1 MQNNK
6 LINKLRLPVI
16 VAPMFLVSGPE
27 LVIASSNAGLVG
39 SFPGPNARTTEELE
53 GWMEQINSSTSNPW
67 AFNMIT
73 HKTYD
78 RFGDELDLIKK
89 FQPQIVI
96 TALGSPERVI
106 EAVHAYGGKVIADV
120 NNINFARRCADMH
133 VDGMALI
140 CHGAGGHTG
149 NLSPF
154 SFTAYVREFFN
165 GLIVLAGSI
174 STGQHIKAAK
184 LLGADLCYMGTRFI
198 SAKESNAV
206 DEYKSMIINSTYDDL
221 RMTNLFTGADAYYL
235 KDSIINNKLD
245 PDNLE
250 SNTSGFNV
258 SASQDK
264 IKAWKDIWSAGQG
277 VGLIKNIE
285 SVESIVNKLES
296 QFVQGAGHGNQK
308 N

>member
-6 LINKLRLPVI
+6 LVDQLRLPVI
-16 VAPMFLVSGPE
+16 VAPMFLVSGPD
-27 LVIASSNAGLVG
+27 LVIASSNAGLIG
-39 SFPGPNARTTEELE
+39 SFPGPNARTAEELE
-53 GWMEQINSSTSNPW
+53 NWMHQINNATSNPW

-78 RFGDELDLIKK
+78 RFADELDLVKK
-89 FQPQIVI
+89 FQPKIVI

-106 EAVHAYGGKVIADV
+106 EAVHEYGGKVIADV
-120 NNINFARRCADMH
+120 NNINFARRCAEMD

-149 NLSPF
+149 QLSPF
-154 SFTAYVREFFN
+154 SFSAYVREFFD
-165 GLIVLAGSI
+165 GLVVLAGSI
-174 STGQHIKAAK
+174 STGQHIKAAQ
-184 LLGADLCYMGTRFI
+184 LLSADLCYMGTRFI
-198 SAKESNAV
+198 SARESNAV

-221 RMTNLFTGADAYYL
+221 RMTNLFTGAQAYYL
-235 KDSIINNKLD
+235 KESIINNNLD
-245 PDNLE
+245 PDNLD
-250 SNTSGFNV
+250 SNTEGFNV

-285 SVESIVNKLES
+285 SVESIVKELES
-296 QFVQGAGHGNQK
+296 EFLQG
-308 N
+308 

>member
-1 MQNNK
+1 MQNYK
-6 LINKLRLPVI
+6 LIDQLRLPVI
-16 VAPMFLVSGPE
+16 VAPMFLVSGPD
-27 LVIASSNAGLVG
+27 LVIASSNAGLIG
-39 SFPGPNARTTEELE
+39 SFPGPNARTSEELE
-53 GWMEQINSSTSNPW
+53 DWMQQINNATSNPW

-78 RFGDELDLIKK
+78 RFSEELDLIKK
-89 FQPQIVI
+89 FQPKIVI

-106 EAVHAYGGKVIADV
+106 EAVHGYGGKVIADV
-120 NNINFARRCADMH
+120 NNINFARRCAEMA

-149 NLSPF
+149 HLSPF
-154 SFTAYVREFFN
+154 SFSAYVREFFD

-174 STGQHIKAAK
+174 STGQHIKAAQ
-184 LLGADLCYMGTRFI
+184 LLSADLCYMGTRFI
-198 SAKESNAV
+198 SAQESNAV

-221 RMTNLFTGADAYYL
+221 RMTNLFTGAQAYYL
-235 KDSIINNKLD
+235 KDSIIKNNLD
-245 PDNLE
+245 PDNLD
-250 SNTSGFNV
+250 SNTEGFNV

-285 SVESIVNKLES
+285 SVESIVEELES
-296 QFVQGAGHGNQK
+296 EFLRG
-308 N
+308 

>member
-6 LINKLRLPVI
+6 LIDQLRLPVI
-16 VAPMFLVSGPE
+16 VAPMFLVSGPD
-27 LVIASSNAGLVG
+27 LVIASSNAGLIG
-39 SFPGPNARTTEELE
+39 SFPGPNARTAEELE
-53 GWMEQINSSTSNPW
+53 DWMHKINNATSNPW

-78 RFGDELDLIKK
+78 RFSEELDLIKK
-89 FQPQIVI
+89 FQPKIVI

-106 EAVHAYGGKVIADV
+106 ETVHGYGGKVIADV
-120 NNINFARRCADMH
+120 NNINFARRCAEMA

-149 NLSPF
+149 HLSPF
-154 SFTAYVREFFN
+154 SFSAYVREFFD

-174 STGQHIKAAK
+174 STGQHIKAAQ
-184 LLGADLCYMGTRFI
+184 LLSADLCYMGTRFI
-198 SAKESNAV
+198 SAQESNAV

-221 RMTNLFTGADAYYL
+221 RMTNLFTGAQAYYL
-235 KDSIINNKLD
+235 KDSIIKNNLD
-245 PDNLE
+245 PDNLD
-250 SNTSGFNV
+250 SNTGGFNV

-285 SVESIVNKLES
+285 SVESIVEELES
-296 QFVQGAGHGNQK
+296 EFLRG
-308 N
+308 

>member
-1 MQNNK
+1 MQNYK
-6 LINKLRLPVI
+6 LIDQLRLPVI
-16 VAPMFLVSGPE
+16 VAPMFLVSGPD
-27 LVIASSNAGLVG
+27 LVIASSNAGLIG
-39 SFPGPNARTTEELE
+39 SFPGPNARTAEELE
-53 GWMEQINSSTSNPW
+53 DWMHQINNATSNPW

-78 RFGDELDLIKK
+78 RFSEELDLIKK
-89 FQPQIVI
+89 FQPKIVI

-106 EAVHAYGGKVIADV
+106 EAVHGYGGKVIADV
-120 NNINFARRCADMH
+120 NNINFARRCAEMA

-149 NLSPF
+149 HLSPF
-154 SFTAYVREFFN
+154 SFSAYVREFFD

-174 STGQHIKAAK
+174 STGQHVKAAQ
-184 LLGADLCYMGTRFI
+184 LLSADLCYMGTRFI
-198 SAKESNAV
+198 SAQESNAV

-221 RMTNLFTGADAYYL
+221 RMTNLFTGAQAYYL
-235 KDSIINNKLD
+235 KDSIIKNNLD
-245 PDNLE
+245 PDNLD
-250 SNTSGFNV
+250 SNTEGFNV

-285 SVESIVNKLES
+285 SVESIVEKLES
-296 QFVQGAGHGNQK
+296 EFLRG
-308 N
+308 

>member
-1 MQNNK
+1 MQNDK
-6 LINKLRLPVI
+6 LIDQLRLPVI
-16 VAPMFLVSGPE
+16 VAPMFLVSGPD
-27 LVIASSNAGLVG
+27 LVIASSNAGLIG
-39 SFPGPNARTTEELE
+39 SFPGPNARTAEELE
-53 GWMEQINSSTSNPW
+53 NWMHQINNATSNPW

-78 RFGDELDLIKK
+78 RFSEELDLIKK
-89 FQPQIVI
+89 FQPKIVI

-106 EAVHAYGGKVIADV
+106 EAVHGYGGKVIADV
-120 NNINFARRCADMH
+120 NNINFARRCAEMA

-149 NLSPF
+149 HLSPF
-154 SFTAYVREFFN
+154 SFSAYVREFFD

-174 STGQHIKAAK
+174 STGQHIKAAQ
-184 LLGADLCYMGTRFI
+184 LLSADLCYMGTRFI
-198 SAKESNAV
+198 SAQESNAV

-221 RMTNLFTGADAYYL
+221 RMTNLFTGAQAYYL
-235 KDSIINNKLD
+235 KDSIIKNNLD
-245 PDNLE
+245 PDNLD
-250 SNTSGFNV
+250 SNTEGFNV

-285 SVESIVNKLES
+285 SVESIVEELES
-296 QFVQGAGHGNQK
+296 EFLRG
-308 N
+308 

>member
-1 MQNNK
+1 MQNDK
-6 LINKLRLPVI
+6 LIDQLRLPVI
-16 VAPMFLVSGPE
+16 VAPMFLVSGPD
-27 LVIASSNAGLVG
+27 LVIASSNAGLIG
-39 SFPGPNARTTEELE
+39 SFPGPNARTAEELE
-53 GWMEQINSSTSNPW
+53 DWMHQINNATSNPW

-78 RFGDELDLIKK
+78 RFSEELDLIKK
-89 FQPQIVI
+89 FQPKIVI

-106 EAVHAYGGKVIADV
+106 EAVHGYGGKVIADV
-120 NNINFARRCADMH
+120 NNINFARRCAEMA

-149 NLSPF
+149 HLSPF
-154 SFTAYVREFFN
+154 SFSAYVREFFD

-174 STGQHIKAAK
+174 STGQHIKAAQ
-184 LLGADLCYMGTRFI
+184 LLSADLCYMGTRFI
-198 SAKESNAV
+198 SAQESNAV

-221 RMTNLFTGADAYYL
+221 RMTNLFTGAQAYYL
-235 KDSIINNKLD
+235 KDSIIKNNLD
-245 PDNLE
+245 PDNLD
-250 SNTSGFNV
+250 SNTEGFNV

-285 SVESIVNKLES
+285 SVESIVEKLES
-296 QFVQGAGHGNQK
+296 EFLRG
-308 N
+308 

>member
-1 MQNNK
+1 MQNDK
-6 LINKLRLPVI
+6 LIDQLRLPVI
-16 VAPMFLVSGPE
+16 VAPMFLVSGPD
-27 LVIASSNAGLVG
+27 LVIASSNAGLIG
-39 SFPGPNARTTEELE
+39 SFPGPNARTAEELE
-53 GWMEQINSSTSNPW
+53 DWMHQINNATSNPW

-78 RFGDELDLIKK
+78 RFSEELDLIKK
-89 FQPQIVI
+89 FQPKIVI

-106 EAVHAYGGKVIADV
+106 ETVHGYGGKVIADV
-120 NNINFARRCADMH
+120 NNINFARRCTEMA

-149 NLSPF
+149 HLSPF
-154 SFTAYVREFFN
+154 SFSAYVREFFD

-174 STGQHIKAAK
+174 STGQHIKAAQ
-184 LLGADLCYMGTRFI
+184 LLSADLCYMGTRFI
-198 SAKESNAV
+198 SAQESNAV

-221 RMTNLFTGADAYYL
+221 RMTNLFTGAQAYYL
-235 KDSIINNKLD
+235 KDSIIKNNLD
-245 PDNLE
+245 PDNLD
-250 SNTSGFNV
+250 SNTEGFNV

-285 SVESIVNKLES
+285 SVESIVEELES
-296 QFVQGAGHGNQK
+296 EFLRG
-308 N
+308 

>member
-6 LINKLRLPVI
+6 LIDQLRLPVI
-16 VAPMFLVSGPE
+16 VAPMFLVSGPD
-27 LVIASSNAGLVG
+27 LVIASSNAGLIG
-39 SFPGPNARTTEELE
+39 SFPGPNARTAEELE
-53 GWMEQINSSTSNPW
+53 NWMHQINNATSNPW

-78 RFGDELDLIKK
+78 RFADELDLVKK
-89 FQPQIVI
+89 FQPKILI

-106 EAVHAYGGKVIADV
+106 EAVHEYGGKVIADV
-120 NNINFARRCADMH
+120 NNINFARRCAEMD

-149 NLSPF
+149 QLSPF
-154 SFTAYVREFFN
+154 SFSAYVREFFD
-165 GLIVLAGSI
+165 GLVVLAGSI
-174 STGQHIKAAK
+174 STGQHIKAAQ
-184 LLGADLCYMGTRFI
+184 LLSADLCYMGTRFI
-198 SAKESNAV
+198 SAQESNAV

-221 RMTNLFTGADAYYL
+221 RMTNLFTGAQAYYL
-235 KDSIINNKLD
+235 KDSIINNNLD
-245 PDNLE
+245 PDNLD
-250 SNTSGFNV
+250 SNTEGFNV

-285 SVESIVNKLES
+285 SVESIVKELES
-296 QFVQGAGHGNQK
+296 EFLQG
-308 N
+308 